1 MEEIKVTWLHAVKI
15 WWSLAWRVLV
25 FGGLAGFLLGLL
37 VGIVGAVTGIEN
49 DTIQAW
55 GQIGG
60 MLVSIP
66 VGIWAVKVILTRE
79 FPKFRVVLVPSLE
92 SRMESRLHNRTPDSQ
107 ASRDIK

>member
-1 MEEIKVTWLHAVKI
+1 MEEIKVTWGYATRI

-37 VGIVGAVTGIEN
+37 IGLLGT
-49 DTIQAW
+49 TIDIDSDIIHAW

-66 VGIWAVKVILTRE
+66 VGIWAVKAILSKDFVKYRII
-79 FPKFRVVLVPSLE
+79 LVPSLE
-92 SRMESRLHNRTPDSQ
+92 SRIEARLNDQTPEH
-107 ASRDIK
+107 

>member
-1 MEEIKVTWLHAVKI
+1 VEEIKITWGYATRI

-37 VGIVGAVTGIEN
+37 IGLLGAASNI
-49 DTIQAW
+49 DSDIIHAW

-66 VGIWAVKVILTRE
+66 VGIWAVKAILSKDFAKYRI
-79 FPKFRVVLVPSLE
+79 VLVPSLE
-92 SRMESRLHNRTPDSQ
+92 SRIEARLNDQTPEH
-107 ASRDIK
+107 

>member
-1 MEEIKVTWLHAVKI
+1 MEEIKVTWGYAVRI

-25 FGGLAGFLLGLL
+25 FGGLAGFVLGLL
-37 VGIVGAVTGIEN
+37 IGIVGAVTGIDN
-49 DTIQAW
+49 DTIHTY

-92 SRMESRLHNRTPDSQ
+92 SRIASGLHDRAPGSQDSRENR
-107 ASRDIK
+107 